1 MSREEL
7 VDVTYD
13 AAEALNSL
21 KLKYGRIESGRG
33 QEVAALISRARG
45 LKDRLRLVNADLT
58 LLNPTER
65 DVLLGESHDFSVSTV
80 CDKRELFWRNHPVNF
95 RWMRI
100 LRTVLAFCYE
110 EILRCWM
117 KK

>member
-33 QEVAALISRARG
+33 QEVAARINRARG

-110 EILRCWM
+110 ELLRCWM